1 MLRRLVLRP
10 GKVEQGLRKRIE
22 AGEKLFFLLSD
33 PEDPLDP
40 SIVKRFEEGG
50 ADALLVGG
58 SLNITPQDIDSYI
71 ESLRRSGIRLPI
83 ILFPGGLNNLSSRA
97 DAIFFMSLLN
107 SLDTY
112 WIIGAQL
119 SAALLVKRM
128 GLEAIPTAYI
138 IIGHGGA
145 AGHVGRALP
154 IPYENTYIVA
164 SYAAA
169 AELLGYRFIYLE
181 AGSGA
186 PRPVP
191 AEAVSYARRATE
203 EAVIIVGGGIR
214 SEEKAIELLSAGA
227 DAIVI
232 GTLAE
237 KNPSKALQVLDAVKK
252 R

>member
-1 MLRRLVLRP
+1 VLRRLVLRP
-10 GKVEQGLRKRIE
+10 GRVEQSLRRRIE

-33 PEDPLDP
+33 PEKPLEP
-40 SIVKRFEEGG
+40 GIVKRFEERG

-58 SLNITPQDIDSYI
+58 SLNITPHDIDKYI
-71 ESLRRSGIRLPI
+71 ERLRASGVKLPV
-83 ILFPGGLNNLSSRA
+83 ILFPGGLNNLSPSA
-97 DAIFFMSLLN
+97 DAILFMSLLN

-138 IIGHGGA
+138 IVGHGGA

-154 IPYENTYIVA
+154 IPYENVYIVA

-186 PRPVP
+186 PQPLP
-191 AEAVSYARRATE
+191 PEAATYAKKSTE
-203 EAVIIVGGGIR
+203 EAVIVVGGGIR
-214 SEEKAIELLSAGA
+214 SPERAVELLRAGA
-227 DAIVI
+227 DAVVI

-237 KNPSKALQVLDAVKK
+237 KNPSKALEVLDSVK
-252 R
+252 RL

>member
-1 MLRRLVLRP
+1 MRP
-10 GKVEQGLRKRIE
+10 GRVEQSLRKRIE

-33 PEDPLDP
+33 PEKPLEP
-40 SIVKRFEEGG
+40 SIVKRFEESG

-58 SLNITPQDIDSYI
+58 SLNITPQDIDEYI
-71 ESLRRSGIRLPI
+71 ERLRAHSVKLPI

-97 DAIFFMSLLN
+97 DAILFMSLLN

-128 GLEAIPTAYI
+128 KLEAIPTAYI

-154 IPYENTYIVA
+154 IPYENVYIVA

-191 AEAVSYARRATE
+191 LEAVAYAKKATE
-203 EAVIIVGGGIR
+203 EIVIIVGGGIR
-214 SEEKAIELLSAGA
+214 SPERANELLGAGA

-237 KNPSKALQVLDAVKK
+237 ENPSKALDVLDSVKK